1 MSEIIFSKK
10 EFQRS
15 DFESFIFLSKFC
27 FFWELFQGALASF
40 FYFIFCRW
48 PTIVANI
55 FIQLP
60 TTKKLPTALSVS
72 VSSQICFEA
81 IPFLF
86 WKLIPLTFLNKS
98 NFKGFISSLFNAS
111 YSKLQV
117 KALSRS
123 ENNFYQ
129 KLFPLASID
138 ISIYSNTFLLFNA
151 VTVKSSVCCYSSR
164 SVLFEI
170 FIFAHAS
177 FCTRR
182 KNSSTWKKQRL
193 LSFSYTLV
201 ETKRR

>member
-98 NFKGFISSLFNAS
+98 NFKGFISSHRITRMRNLGDFRNS
-111 YSKLQV
+111 LRLRTFCNTKIKDVRFY
-117 KALSRS
+117 
-123 ENNFYQ
+123 ENIN
-129 KLFPLASID
+129 I
-138 ISIYSNTFLLFNA
+138 
-151 VTVKSSVCCYSSR
+151 
-164 SVLFEI
+164 
-170 FIFAHAS
+170 
-177 FCTRR
+177 R
-182 KNSSTWKKQRL
+182 KH
-193 LSFSYTLV
+193 
-201 ETKRR
+201 